1 MPIHEKKG
9 TQMKNILFTAVLTV
23 LLSLFSYH
31 ADAQTLKLYL
41 AGTAFNSDLSFSP
54 PNNGYVTNFE
64 AVNSNY
70 VKTFDNLFLA
80 NDIVGT
86 SYTFAIRCRSNAAGG
101 RIFSAK
107 IQIGGQ
113 EVASTSWNVS
123 NSTMTL
129 YTNTVTGIDPTITT
143 STEVKLIVTIN
154 GTSGATS
161 AISLGDSSQSTP
173 LYSYIEIP
181 PIIST
186 GVEEARQA
194 VAGFALEQNF
204 PNPFNP
210 STTIRFSL
218 AIASFASLRVFD
230 ITGQEIATL
239 LNKEMSPGIYEVTWN
254 ASGMQSGVYIVRLQ
268 AGSLSETK
276 KLILLR

>member
-1 MPIHEKKG
+1 
-9 TQMKNILFTAVLTV
+9 MKNILFTTMLAV

-64 AVNSNY
+64 AINANWI
-70 VKTFDNLFLA
+70 KTFDNLFLA

-86 SYTFAIRCRSNAAGG
+86 SYTFAIRCRSNAVGG
-101 RIFSAK
+101 RVFSAN

-113 EVASTSWNVS
+113 EVASVSWLVNTAAF
-123 NSTMTL
+123 TM
-129 YTNTVTGIDPTITT
+129 YTNTVTGIDPTITA
-143 STEVKLIVTIN
+143 STEVKLLVTIN

-161 AISLGDSSQSTP
+161 GITIGDASQSTP
-173 LYSYIEIP
+173 LLSYIEIP
-181 PIIST
+181 PIIT
-186 GVEEARQA
+186 GVEEPRQV
-194 VAGFALEQNF
+194 VASFALEQNY

-218 AIASFASLRVFD
+218 ASAAFASLRVFN

-239 LNKEMSPGIYEVTWN
+239 LNKEMSPGIHEVTWN
-254 ASGMQSGVYIVRLQ
+254 ASALPSGVYIYRLE

-276 KLILLR
+276 RLVLLK